1 MKMSPACCRRASTPR
16 FPLLA
21 KTGGVEE
28 QMMYNTY
35 NMGLGMILAVDAKD
49 ADKTMEAI
57 RQAGEMAY
65 AVGEAISGDKGVTL
79 C

>member
-1 MKMSPACCRRASTPR
+1 
-16 FPLLA
+16 
-21 KTGGVEE
+21 
-28 QMMYNTY
+28 MMYNTY

-65 AVGEAISGDKGVTL
+65 AVGEVISGDKGVTL